1 MNRFVHLHLHTKY
14 SLLDGMCKLDA
25 LVAAT
30 KKNNMIAVAMT
41 DHGNMAGAVD
51 FYTTI
56 AGAGIKPI
64 IGMEIYIVDDVTQK
78 TREKNHIVLLVKN
91 EQGYKNL
98 MRIATFAA
106 TDGFYYKPTIDKKV
120 LREYSSGILGL
131 SACLQGEIP
140 YKIVNNDIEGAKKS
154 AADYAGIFGEGNFY
168 LELQNHGLPDEIIMN
183 KGLRELSKSLSI
195 PLVATND
202 VHYMEKEDAKAHDIL
217 LCIQT
222 ATTIKDAE
230 RMQFNTKEFY
240 FKNKEE
246 MLQALPDDE
255 AAIHASYD
263 IANMCNF
270 ELPRPDK
277 KKAYYMP
284 VYEIEDKTK
293 TYDEYFEEI
302 AHKAFNEKYKK
313 PSDAL
318 IHRLLHEI
326 KVIKELGYPGYFL
339 IVRDIINYARANNI
353 PVGPGRGSAAGS
365 LVSYVLGITSIDPIK
380 YGLLFERFLNPSR
393 NTPPDIDIDFSDEER
408 DKIVE
413 YIVNKFGKDKTAQII
428 TFQQLRAR
436 AAIRDVG
443 RALDIPLKDVDELAK
458 KVPEVLNITF
468 EDILKDR
475 EFLEFINDP
484 EHKYREEIVN
494 YAVKIEGLLRQDSTH
509 AAGVVIA
516 PDNLRNFVPLAIPKS
531 KGGEDGKAAFNYM
544 TQYSMDSLE
553 KIGLLKF
560 DILGLRNLA
569 VIKRALAMIKE
580 NTGKD
585 VCLDCDNFDDPKV
598 YAMLSEAD
606 TMGVFQLESDGMREL
621 LKKIKPTAF
630 EEIIA
635 IISLFRPGP
644 MEMIDDYI
652 ALKRGKEVKTEGL
665 QEIKDIP
672 ILKETYG
679 IPVYQEQVMQIA
691 VEVAGFTLPEADNL
705 RRAMAKKK
713 YEEMEKIRIKFIQGA
728 TAKGMNSDKAGK
740 IFERL
745 QQFSSY
751 GFNKSHAAAY
761 AVVTYHTAYLK
772 AHHHLE
778 FMAALLTSIMDD
790 IDDVAKYVADVKKD
804 RIEVLGPDVNKSSAE
819 FTVEKTRIRHALA
832 AVKNVGRHAADEI
845 TRVRKEKGPFK
856 DIFDFCEKVSLRS
869 VTSKTIESLVKAGAF
884 DFTLMSRAKLFA
896 CIEPAMKDAEHTQK
910 NLAVGQESLF
920 ATETSKP
927 KIPDVPDWPDG
938 ETLGFEKEVLGFYVS
953 RHPLA
958 KYEKLMKNFTQPI
971 KDVISSG
978 TKDNYELY
986 LGGIIHDPKKKMS
999 GRGEE
1004 KIHFILEDTTGKI
1017 KVIANE
1023 KITREKRE
1031 YLTENRMLMLR
1042 GRVSYFD
1049 TDIYAFADS
1058 VITLD
1063 EAYEKMGKYLHIRVW
1078 EVGFDEAVS
1087 SELYATL
1094 SNFKGSAQVIMHV
1107 VAKNGKEILLTL
1119 NADKNVAVSEDL
1131 LSKVEKIAG
1140 PENVWLSWKK

>member
-14 SLLDGMCKLDA
+14 SLLDGMCKIDA
-25 LVAAT
+25 LIAAAR
-30 KKNNMIAVAMT
+30 KNSMIALAIT
-41 DHGNMAGAVD
+41 DHGNMYGAVD
-51 FYTTI
+51 FYTTV

-64 IGMEIYIVDDVTQK
+64 IGMETYIVEDASVK

-91 EQGYKNL
+91 EEGYKNL

-106 TDGFYYKPTIDKKV
+106 TEGFYYKPTIDKKF
-120 LREYSSGILGL
+120 LKEHSKGIIGL

-140 YKIVNNDIEGAKKS
+140 YKIVNGDIEGAKNS
-154 AADYAGIFGEGNFY
+154 AAEYRDIFGEGNFY
-168 LELQNHGLPDEIIMN
+168 LELQNHGMAEEQVMN
-183 KGLRELSKSLSI
+183 KGLREISKAMSL

-222 ATTIKDAE
+222 ATTVKEAD
-230 RMQFNTKEFY
+230 RMQFHSKEFY

-246 MLQALPDDE
+246 MLKALPEDE
-255 AAIHASYD
+255 AAITASFD

-284 VYEIEDKTK
+284 AYDIEDKSK
-293 TYDEYFEEI
+293 TFDEYFEEV

-318 IHRLLHEI
+318 INRLLHEI
-326 KVIKELGYPGYFL
+326 KIIKELGYPGYFL
-339 IVRDIINYARANNI
+339 IVRDIINHARENNI

-413 YIVNKFGKDKTAQII
+413 YIVNKFGRDKTAQII
-428 TFQQLRAR
+428 TFQTLKAR

-443 RALDIPLKDVDELAK
+443 RVLDVPLKDVDELAK
-458 KVPEVLNITF
+458 KVPEVLNISF
-468 EDILKDR
+468 ENILKDR

-484 EHKYREEIVN
+484 DHKYREEIVS
-494 YAVKIEGLLRQDSTH
+494 YAAKIEGLLRQDSTH

-531 KGGEDGKAAFNYM
+531 KGGDEAKASFNYM

-569 VIKRALAMIKE
+569 VIKRALAMIKQ
-580 NTGKD
+580 NTGTD
-585 VCLDCDNFDDPKV
+585 VQLSCDDFDDPRV
-598 YAMLSEAD
+598 YEMLSEAD

-621 LKKIKPTAF
+621 LKKIKPTTF

-652 ALKRGKEVKTEGL
+652 ALKKGKEVKTEGL

-691 VEVAGFTLPEADNL
+691 VEIAGFTLPEADNL

-713 YEEMEKIRIKFIQGA
+713 YEEMEKIRLKFIQGA
-728 TAKGMNSDKAGK
+728 GAKGMNAEKAGK

-772 AHHHLE
+772 VHYRVE
-778 FMAALLTSIMDD
+778 FMAALLSSIMND
-790 IDDVAKYVADVKKD
+790 IDDVAEYVADVKKD
-804 RIEVLGPDVNKSSAE
+804 RIDVLGPDVNRSYAE
-819 FTVEKTRIRHALA
+819 FSVEKGMIRHALA
-832 AVKNVGRHAADEI
+832 AIKNVGRLAAEEI
-845 TRVRKEKGPFK
+845 VRARKEKGAFK
-856 DIFDFCEKVSLRS
+856 DVFDFCEKVTLRS

-884 DFTLMSRAKLFA
+884 DFTLTHRAQLFA
-896 CIEPAMKDAEHTQK
+896 SIEPAMKDAEIAQK

-920 ATETSKP
+920 SVESSKP
-927 KIPDVPDWPDG
+927 KTINVPEWPDG
-938 ETLGFEKEVLGFYVS
+938 EMLGYEKEVLGFYVS

-958 KYEKLMKNFTQPI
+958 RYEKLMKNFAQQVKEVLKGGS
-971 KDVISSG
+971 KDIQEV
-978 TKDNYELY
+978 Y
-986 LGGIIHDPKKKMS
+986 LGGIIHDPKRKCP
-999 GRGEE
+999 
-1004 KIHFILEDTTGKI
+1004 
-1017 KVIANE
+1017 
-1023 KITREKRE
+1023 REARKRST
-1031 YLTENRMLMLR
+1031 LPSKTPPAGLR
-1042 GRVSYFD
+1042 
-1049 TDIYAFADS
+1049 
-1058 VITLD
+1058 
-1063 EAYEKMGKYLHIRVW
+1063 
-1078 EVGFDEAVS
+1078 
-1087 SELYATL
+1087 
-1094 SNFKGSAQVIMHV
+1094 
-1107 VAKNGKEILLTL
+1107 
-1119 NADKNVAVSEDL
+1119 
-1131 LSKVEKIAG
+1131 
-1140 PENVWLSWKK
+1140 